1 MDILTILKLTP
12 SLVRFAGDAMMYS
25 GSQYA
30 VRCEAPEFRTDVDTP
45 ASLALEDDG
54 WTEFASCVLSADP
67 LRRGVRVGE
76 LSLAADI
83 PDGRCWLC
91 ARMGGSVVFRDEV
104 VVFAPR

>member
-1 MDILTILKLTP
+1 MDVLTILKLTP

-25 GSQYA
+25 GSRYA
-30 VRCEAPEFRTDVDTP
+30 VRCEAPEFRTDVDTS
-45 ASLALEDDG
+45 ASLSLEDDG
-54 WTEFASCVLSADP
+54 WTELASCPLVADP

-76 LSLAADI
+76 LSLAAGA

-91 ARMGGSVVFRDEV
+91 ARMGGSVVFRAEV